1 MRAGVKCKEQIG
13 YICAKKRLFH
23 LCSKRLRFRYHED
36 LFEGSGADTGFWE
49 GVMVNY

>member
-1 MRAGVKCKEQIG
+1 MQRTNWINLCQ
-13 YICAKKRLFH
+13 KRLFH

-36 LFEGSGADTGFWE
+36 LFEGSGADTGFRE